1 MVEATKIA
9 RILGLGAV
17 PDVGAL
23 CRHHAVNR
31 WSRYKPLAEYG
42 AAATLGDLAYRGAD
56 GLCGLHAVRATYL
69 ADLLDQPGAWEYD
82 RPRGGSQWYRLSD
95 FDGYLHDALP
105 PLEAFNVPSY
115 VSAQNG
121 ATFSV
126 ALVETAKPRVDISG
140 TPDYSAAGSLTLDEI
155 SIDGRPLSEFYFGV
169 AFFKASGAFLWAT
182 SATSP
187 GTLLLRNISFP
198 EVTSAAPG
206 DTLTAVPF
214 LSRDRVATTRVDI
227 PGLYF
232 LPPGVTPQQVAYGS
246 ESQAA
251 GVQLSVTATMVRAIT
266 LDGSDGPIASVE
278 VNARI
283 DANATERFTSCS
295 VTLWRGTP
303 GAAAS
308 HLLGT
313 VWQGTILTSA
323 LTPWTRTWRVR
334 AADLNETLEAAPDY
348 WVLFSLGSIRRSALV
363 AYPRSHTPETIQ

>member
-1 MVEATKIA
+1 MIEATKIA

-56 GLCGLHAVRATYL
+56 GLCGLHAVRAPKL
-69 ADLLDQPGAWEYD
+69 SDLLDQPGAWEYQ
-82 RPRGGSQWYRLSD
+82 RPRGGAQWYRLSD

-105 PLEAFNVPSY
+105 PLEAFNIPSWITD
-115 VSAQNG
+115 QNS

-126 ALVETAKPRVDISG
+126 ALVETAKPRTDILG
-140 TPDYSAAGSLTLDEI
+140 QPDYSAAGSLTLDEI
-155 SIDGRPLSEFYFGV
+155 ALDGKPLSEFYFGV
-169 AFFKASGAFLWAT
+169 AFFKRNGTFLWAT
-182 SATSP
+182 SAKAP
-187 GTLLLRNISFP
+187 GTLSIRNIVFP
-198 EVTSAAPG
+198 TGTSAAQG

-214 LSRDRVATTRVDI
+214 LSRDRVIPTTVD
-227 PGLYF
+227 PAGLY
-232 LPPGVTPQQVAYGS
+232 LIPPGVTPQQVDFGT

-251 GVQLSVTATMVRAIT
+251 GVQLSVTAAMVRAIT
-266 LDGSDGPIASVE
+266 LDGTDGPIASVE

-303 GAAAS
+303 GASAS

-313 VWQGTILTSA
+313 VWQGTIVTSA

-348 WVLFSLGSIRRSALV
+348 WVMFSLGSIRRIALV